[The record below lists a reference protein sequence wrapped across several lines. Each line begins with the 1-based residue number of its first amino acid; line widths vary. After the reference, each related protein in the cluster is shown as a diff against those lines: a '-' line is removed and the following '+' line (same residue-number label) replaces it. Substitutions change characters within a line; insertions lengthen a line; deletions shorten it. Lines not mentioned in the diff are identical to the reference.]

1 MIRLGV
7 NVDHVATLR
16 QARYRDE
23 PDSPLAEP
31 DPLEFALA
39 AKSAGAQG
47 ITAHLREDRR
57 HMQEKD
63 ILLIRKKCGLP
74 LNLEMAPT
82 AQMVAFAKKIRPPHV
97 CLVPENRQE
106 VTTEGGLDVRKNL
119 EALGAVVA
127 ELQQCRCRVSLFID
141 PQPEQVEAAALAGA
155 DVVELHTGCY
165 ARARTRTE
173 RTREVR
179 RLLEAAFKAH
189 QLGLELHAGHGLNYE
204 NIEGIFV
211 VPGLAEVN
219 IGHSIISRAVMEG
232 AVKAVREMVRLLKK
246 YRLAAG

>member
-23 PDSPLAEP
+23 PHSPLAGP
-31 DPLEFALA
+31 SPLEFALA
-39 AKSAGAQG
+39 ARQAGAHG

-57 HMQEKD
+57 HMQEQD
-63 ILLIRKKCGLP
+63 ILLLRRKAGLP
-74 LNLEMAPT
+74 LNLEMAAT
-82 AQMVAFAKKIRPPHV
+82 EEMVDFAKKIRPPHV

-106 VTTEGGLDVRKNL
+106 VTTEGGLDVSKNL
-119 EALGAVVA
+119 GRLGAAVA
-127 ELQQCRCRVSLFID
+127 ELQRSRCRVSLFID
-141 PQPEQVEAAALAGA
+141 PEPAQVEAAALAGA

-173 RTREVR
+173 KLREVR

-189 QLGLELHAGHGLNYE
+189 QHGLELHAGHGLNYD
-204 NIEGIFV
+204 NIQGIFV

-219 IGHSIISRAVMEG
+219 IGHAIICRAVMEG
-232 AVKAVREMVRLLKK
+232 AQKAVRDMLRLLKK
-246 YRLAAG
+246 YRLAPG